1 MRPALPPERVHL
13 PFEAGPF
20 RMAMGLLALD
30 PAGMIE
36 LDDQY
41 PAEMAERR
49 ALLAR
54 RHGEVFASLP
64 GSEAAGAEL
73 LGRLAT
79 VLPARFPE
87 WFERQGDVLH
97 NHLTGEA
104 WDLAAPALPP
114 LEIAG
119 RLVQEDLCLLRP
131 GPEGPVLIAACLCFP
146 SRWSLAEKLG
156 HPLQAIHAPV
166 PFYGER
172 LGRPVDRLIATLK
185 PGRLVERLNWSL
197 VDDAALF
204 QPAGHGRRGHDP
216 GITAGNAGER
226 VFLRVERQT
235 LSRLEQSGTVVF
247 SIRIHRYPLARIAA
261 DPAVAKTLL
270 AAVQALPEAMAV
282 YKSVLPFRAALLAH
296 LAAHAAG

>member
-1 MRPALPPERVHL
+1 MRLPPETVHL

-20 RMAMGLLALD
+20 RMAMGLLARD
-30 PAGMIE
+30 PAEMIE

-41 PAEMAERR
+41 LPEMAERR
-49 ALLAR
+49 ALLAQ
-54 RHGEVFASLP
+54 RHDEVFATLP

-73 LGRLAT
+73 LHRLAAL
-79 VLPARFPE
+79 LPARHPQAFAAE
-87 WFERQGDVLH
+87 AGTLH
-97 NHLTGEA
+97 NRLTGER
-104 WDLAAPALPP
+104 WNLAAPTLPP

-131 GPEGPVLIAACLCFP
+131 GADGPVLIGACLCFP

-156 HPLQAIHAPV
+156 HPLMAIHAPV
-166 PFYGER
+166 PFYADR

-204 QPAGHGRRGHDP
+204 QPAGHGRRGHNP
-216 GITAGNAGER
+216 GITADNAGER

-235 LSRLEQSGTVVF
+235 LSPLEASGTVVF
-247 SIRIHRYPLARIAA
+247 TIRIHRYPLARIAA
-261 DPAVAKTLL
+261 DPALAATLL
-270 AAVQALPEAMAV
+270 EAVQALPEAMAV
-282 YKSVLPFRAALLAH
+282 YKSLLPFRDALLAY
-296 LAAHAAG
+296 LARQAAR